1 MSKGAHK
8 KKKVSKGIKPASVQ
22 WFVLP
27 ADGSSEGSNL
37 PVWGQE
43 AILPE
48 THWIGFVRPS
58 ESRHVSALQ
67 KLVKDRQESLLI
79 FTGKRSIWKEVLSDL
94 LSGTPMGVRQ
104 ASALVLSKAALTR
117 AEHIIPEKNLDSLAK
132 TLYGEAQIP
141 TVILESPALK
151 EVSGSTFTFAL
162 GPGWGK
168 KQLSPSKAG
177 NAFAYRMTFWALALI
192 MVIAMPWMSRTSGI
206 TGDEFTQHEFSD
218 LVINYF
224 TDGDTAAL
232 YQPKT
237 LMHFYGSS
245 FDTFS
250 NVVIRTLNL
259 ENIYESRHFIN
270 SLFGWLAIL
279 FAGLLAMRLSDWRS
293 GIIALLFVFFTP
305 RFLGHSFNNPKDVP
319 FALGYI
325 MSLYY
330 TIKLFKTY
338 PVMPK
343 RTLFMLALSLA
354 IGMSVRVGGLLSFAY
369 VFVMLGFTH
378 IGLYGLPSIFKD
390 ADKRKWLIGGGITAA
405 LGCVL
410 AWVLGILPWPYGLH
424 APIDNPL
431 NALKEFS
438 NYNLNL
444 RQLFEGKNVMSQEF
458 PKYYLLKYLWLTT
471 PLIVLVGICLLLVF
485 SLLKQNMKNWNA
497 PMLML
502 AFAVIFPLSY
512 IYFKGSSVYGGL
524 RHILFTFPPLAIL
537 GAMGF
542 QWFLEYFSSKK
553 WALPTAGVVLAAGL
567 SLPAMHTVKN
577 HPYQYIYYNEL
588 SGGMDK
594 VYGNYE
600 LDYYHASHKEAS
612 EWLIDYL
619 NKNKAWGSK
628 EKPIRIVSNFT
639 KATRYYFRNEPID
652 QKEIEYSRYYEKN
665 QNNWDYFIMNNTYI
679 NAFHVKNGL
688 YPPKGTIHT
697 IDLNGKPI
705 CAIIKRPSYDDVQG
719 FDLYKKGQYA
729 EAISKFETYLQV
741 DPTESS
747 VLNALAN
754 CYMMLGQNDKAA
766 QYAQQA
772 VQYYPEYTEALFTI
786 GRIQMN
792 QGQMQNAIMTFDNVL
807 KDSPSSYG
815 AWYLKAYAQ
824 FLLKDYN
831 NALQSLEQCLNYNQ
845 GFKDAYLLGASIY
858 EAQGNAQQAQR
869 LREIAAQIK

>member
-1 MSKGAHK
+1 MSKDAHK
-8 KKKVSKGIKPASVQ
+8 KKKVSEGIKPVSVQ

-43 AILPE
+43 AIRPE
-48 THWIGFVRPS
+48 THWVGFVRPS

-67 KLVKDRQESLLI
+67 KLAADRQESLLI
-79 FTGKRSIWKEVLSDL
+79 FTGKRSTWKEVLSDL
-94 LSGTPMGVRQ
+94 FSGTPLGVRQ

-117 AEHIIPEKNLDSLAK
+117 VEHIIPEKNLDSLAN

-141 TVILESPALK
+141 SVILESPALK
-151 EVSGSTFTFAL
+151 EVSGSAFTFAL
-162 GPGWGK
+162 GPGWGN

-177 NAFAYRMTFWALALI
+177 NAGAYRMAFWVLALI
-192 MVIAMPWMSRTSGI
+192 MLIAMPWMSRTSGI

-232 YQPKT
+232 YQPET

-250 NVVIRTLNL
+250 NVIIRTLNL

-279 FAGLLAMRLSDWRS
+279 FAGLLAMRLSDWRT
-293 GIIALLFVFFTP
+293 GVIALLFVFFTP

-330 TIKLFKTY
+330 TIKLFRTY
-338 PVMPK
+338 PVLPK

-354 IGMSVRVGGLLSFAY
+354 LGMSIRVGGLLSFAY

-378 IGLYGLPSIFKD
+378 IGLYGLPSVFKD
-390 ADKRKWLIGGGITAA
+390 TDKRKWLIGGGVTAA

-410 AWVLGILPWPYGLH
+410 AWILGILPWPYGLQ

-438 NYNLNL
+438 SFSAGL
-444 RQLFEGKNVMSQEF
+444 RQLFEGKNIMSKEL

-471 PLIVLVGICLLLVF
+471 PLIVMAGIAMLLAF
-485 SLLKQNMKNWNA
+485 SLPKLKMKNWNA

-502 AFAVIFPLSY
+502 AFAVVFPIAY
-512 IYFKGSSVYGGL
+512 IYYKGSNVYGGL
-524 RHILFTFPPLAIL
+524 RHVLFILPPLAIL

-542 QWFLEYFSSKK
+542 QRFLEYFSSKK
-553 WALPTAGVVLAAGL
+553 WALPLAGVVLAAGL

-600 LDYYHASHKEAS
+600 LDYYHHSHREATL
-612 EWLIDYL
+612 WLIDYL
-619 NKNKAWGSK
+619 NKNNAWGSK
-628 EKPIRIVSNFT
+628 AQPITIASNFT
-639 KATRYYFRNEPID
+639 KATEYFLRHED
-652 QKEIEYSRYYEKN
+652 KDKFQVRYSRYYEKN
-665 QNNWDYFIMNNTYI
+665 QNRWDYYIMNNTYI
-679 NAFHVKNGL
+679 NAHHLKNGM

-697 IDLNGKPI
+697 IEVNGKPI
-705 CAIIKRPSYDDVQG
+705 CAVFKRTTYDDVEG
-719 FDLYKKGQYA
+719 FDLYKQGNY
-729 EAISKFETYLQV
+729 EAAIPKFEAYLKL

-754 CYMMLGQNDKAA
+754 CYMMLNQQDKAIA
-766 QYAQQA
+766 YVQQA
-772 VQYYPEYTEALFTI
+772 IQHYPEYTDAFFTQ

-792 QGQMQNAIMTFDNVL
+792 QGQMQAAISTFDYVL
-807 KDSPSSYG
+807 KDSPSSFG

-824 FLLKDYN
+824 FLLKDYT
-831 NALQSLEQCLNYNQ
+831 NALQSLEQCLGYNQ
-845 GFKDAYLLGASIY
+845 NFKDGYMLGAAIY
-858 EAQGNAQQAQR
+858 EAQGNNEQAQR
-869 LREIAAQIK
+869 LRGMAAQLP